1 MNNSEILSILLKSNK
16 ELIIYRNSEKNN
28 FEIYTDFVEK
38 INLDIDNLEKFLN
51 KLERFKSDKP
61 YDCYIGFFGYELL
74 CKNINVKINKD
85 KSYFPEG
92 VFFRPQTKIIIDKRI
107 KVITKSKTEL
117 LKNLKV
123 LEKTTISKSNKISV
137 SPSIQVYEKIFN
149 KFKKKIRAGETYQI
163 KIAQKYS
170 NKKDL
175 DVVDL
180 FFNLMKKNLS
190 PESFCVRTKDFN
202 IISCSPENLFKV
214 KGKKIST
221 SPIAGTVSRD
231 KIKSTKEAR
240 KFFKNNQKEDKEH
253 NMIVDLERNDLSRI
267 TKPNSVKIK
276 NLKFVQ
282 KYQYIFH
289 NVSEI
294 SGTLLDNARLSSII
308 KAMMP
313 GGSVIGCPKI
323 NTLKLLNKEEKE
335 PRRIYTGS
343 FGYYR
348 SKQDMSF
355 NIIIRSIL
363 NFKESNEV
371 FVASGVILDSTAK
384 NEYHEN
390 YLKAKSLLDL
400 LK

>member
-1 MNNSEILSILLKSNK
+1 MDNSEILSILLKSDK
-16 ELIIYRNSEKNN
+16 DLIIFRNSEKNN

-38 INLDIDNLEKFLN
+38 INLNIGNLDKFLN
-51 KLERFKSDKP
+51 KLERFKSNKP

-74 CKNINVKINKD
+74 CKNINLKVNKD
-85 KSYFPEG
+85 SSSFPEG
-92 VFFRPQTKIIIDKRI
+92 VFFRPQTKIILDKKI
-107 KVITKSKTEL
+107 KVITKSKTIL
-117 LKNLKV
+117 LEDLKILKKNNSNN
-123 LEKTTISKSNKISV
+123 SKITV
-137 SPSIQVYEKIFN
+137 SPNVKVYEKIFN
-149 KFKKKIRAGETYQI
+149 KFKKNIRAGETYQI

-170 NKKDL
+170 NKKDI
-175 DVVDL
+175 DVVNL
-180 FFNLMKKNLS
+180 FFDLMKKNLS
-190 PESFCVRTKDFN
+190 PESFCVRNKNFN
-202 IISCSPENLFKV
+202 IISCSPENLFRV
-214 KGKKIST
+214 KGKKIVT

-231 KIKSTKEAR
+231 KIKSTKQAR
-240 KFFKNNQKEDKEH
+240 IFFENNQKEDKEH

-267 TKPNSVKIK
+267 TKANSVKIQ

-294 SGTLLDNARLSSII
+294 SGTLLDNVRLSEII

-343 FGYYR
+343 FGYFR

-363 NFKESNEV
+363 NFKKNNEV
-371 FVASGVILDSTAK
+371 FAASGVILDSTAK